1 MSSKRSVVV
10 VDNGQEFSKQLKLV
24 LEFMGLQVNVLY
36 AQDCIEETMP
46 GFIKQSRLC
55 FVPFNEELPEMSLQ
69 IIARILGEEVAM
81 PMVLTGHSGG
91 LEDMSFVIGGVRNM
105 PTFDHLQQFLYAADA
120 HWTRLSKTV
129 ALQSYVR
136 EEIDTALADLNVALD
151 PAAFGLLEEGGE
163 ELPQPKRKAR
173 ELNATSKQHLD
184 ENLVGDCEAMQHV
197 KDMIARV
204 HDKNASVLILGES
217 GTGKEVVARMLHDL
231 SPRRNKAFVP
241 VNCGAIPAELLESEL
256 FGHEKGAFTGAIA
269 ARAGRFEIAEG
280 GTLFLDEIGDMPL
293 NMQVKILRVLQ
304 ERVFERVGS
313 TKSKECD
320 VRVIAATHRNL
331 EEMIEKQ
338 SFRADLFYRLNVFP
352 IDVPALRERVADL
365 GKLVPVLVKRLAEQ
379 HKTTIELDQDAI
391 ESLARHN
398 WPGNIRELSNLLER
412 LMIMYPGEV
421 VGLRDLPQKYRYSIM
436 GENRVQADEPKVAAE
451 PKTNGYANGHS
462 GNHEDSTHV
471 TADERAALFGP
482 ADEEPAN
489 NTITLGSGGIDL
501 KEHIANIEKDLIQ
514 QALDESE
521 GVVAR
526 AAELLQMRRTTLV
539 EKMRKYDMSR

>member
-1 MSSKRSVVV
+1 MSSKQSLVI
-10 VDNGQEFSKQLKLV
+10 VDNGQEFGKQLKLV

-36 AQDCIEETMP
+36 VQDCIEDTIP
-46 GFIKQSRLC
+46 GYIHQSRAC
-55 FVPFNEELPEMSLQ
+55 FVPFNEEMPEMSLQ

-81 PMVLTGHSGG
+81 PMVLTGHMGG

-105 PTFDHLQQFLYAADA
+105 PTFDQLQQFLYAADA
-120 HWTRLSKTV
+120 HWARLSKTV

-136 EEIDTALADLNVALD
+136 EEIDTALAELNVSLD
-151 PAAFGLLEEGGE
+151 PTALGFQEESGE
-163 ELPQPKRKAR
+163 ELPRPKRKSR

-365 GKLVPVLVKRLAEQ
+365 GKLVPVLVKRLADQ
-379 HKTTIELDQDAI
+379 HKTTIGLDQDAI

-398 WPGNIRELSNLLER
+398 WPCNIRELSNLLER

-436 GENRVQADEPKVAAE
+436 GDNRVQSEAPQAAE
-451 PKTNGYANGHS
+451 PKANGYTNGHS
-462 GNHEDSTHV
+462 NGHDDSTHV
-471 TADERAALFGP
+471 NADERAALFGP
-482 ADEEPAN
+482 ADDEPAS
-489 NTITLGSGGIDL
+489 NTITLGSDGIDL

>member
-1 MSSKRSVVV
+1 MSTKRSVVV
-10 VDNGQEFSKQLKLV
+10 VDNGQEFGRQLKLV

-36 AQDCIEETMP
+36 VQDCSEDTLP
-46 GFIKQSRLC
+46 ASIKQSRLC
-55 FVPFNEELPEMSLQ
+55 FVPFDDDLPDIGLKVIS
-69 IIARILGEEVAM
+69 RILTEEVAM

-91 LEDMSFVIGGVRNM
+91 LDDMSFVIGGVRKM
-105 PTFDHLQQFLYAADA
+105 PTFDQLQQFLYAADA
-120 HWTRLSKTV
+120 HWARLSKVV
-129 ALQSYVR
+129 ALQAYIR
-136 EEIDTALADLNVALD
+136 EEIDTALADLNVNVD
-151 PAAFGLLEEGGE
+151 PKAFGLQEAHGQDD
-163 ELPQPKRKAR
+163 LPRQSRHKR
-173 ELNATSKQHLD
+173 ELNATAKQHLND
-184 ENLVGDCEAMQHV
+184 HLVGGCEAMQHV

-204 HDKNASVLILGES
+204 HDKNASVLITGES

-231 SPRRNKAFVP
+231 SPRRTKAFVP

-331 EEMIEKQ
+331 EDMIEKQ

-352 IDVPALRERVADL
+352 IEVPALRERVADL

-379 HKTTIELDQDAI
+379 HKTSIELNSDAI
-391 ESLARHN
+391 ESLARHH

-412 LMIMYPGEV
+412 LMIMFPGEV
-421 VGLRDLPQKYRYSIM
+421 VTLQDLPVKYRYSLL
-436 GENRVQADEPKVAAE
+436 GENRVHTKAA
-451 PKTNGYANGHS
+451 S
-462 GNHEDSTHV
+462 GDNTSVKHASTEFQGDLGTQV
-471 TADERAALFGP
+471 TSDERAALFGP
-482 ADEEPAN
+482 SESDTPSH
-489 NTITLGSGGIDL
+489 TISLGSDGIDL